1 MAPVIS
7 KNRFLITAPT
17 PYTESANGF
26 FMQAQTLELMNY
38 PSSAA
43 VATRPD
49 AVVQLDTDDV
59 LVAAARTGD
68 EAAFAELFTRYKKM
82 VAAIGG
88 RFFQQ
93 REQIEEIIQ
102 MAFYQAYLALGQYQG
117 GQERSF
123 PAWLKRIAVNTC
135 LDELR
140 RAQRR
145 PENLVSNLSAEDEEY
160 LLERVQAES
169 ERPNIERSTIA
180 RDLAE
185 KLLARL
191 EPEDR
196 LALMLLYEDEWSV
209 AEISQLLGWSIP
221 KVKGRAH
228 RARQTLQRFMKRL
241 R

>member
-1 MAPVIS
+1 
-7 KNRFLITAPT
+7 
-17 PYTESANGF
+17 
-26 FMQAQTLELMNY
+26 MQAQTLELMTYN
-38 PSSAA
+38 SSTAA
-43 VATRPD
+43 ATLPEP
-49 AVVQLDTDDV
+49 VVQLGTDDA
-59 LVAAARTGD
+59 LVAAVRVGD

-88 RFFQQ
+88 RFFSR

-102 MAFYQAYLALGQYQG
+102 TTFYQAYLALGQYQG

-123 PAWLKRIAVNTC
+123 AAWLKRIAVNSC

-140 RAQRR
+140 RVQRR
-145 PENLVSNLSAEDEEY
+145 NEHLVSDLSAEEEED
-160 LLERVQAES
+160 LLGRVQAEW
-169 ERPNIERSTIA
+169 ETPGIERSTIA

-196 LALMLLYEDEWSV
+196 LALILLYEDEWSV

-228 RARQTLQRFMKRL
+228 RARQTLQRVIKRL

>member
-1 MAPVIS
+1 MTY
-7 KNRFLITAPT
+7 N
-17 PYTESANGF
+17 
-26 FMQAQTLELMNY
+26 
-38 PSSAA
+38 SSVA
-43 VATRPD
+43 VAQLPE
-49 AVVQLDTDDV
+49 AIVQMDTDEA
-59 LVAAARTGD
+59 LVAAARAGD
-68 EAAFAELFTRYKKM
+68 EAAFAALFTRYKKM

-102 MAFYQAYLALGQYQG
+102 TAFYQAYVALGQYQG

-123 PAWLKRIAVNTC
+123 AAWLKRIAVNSC

-145 PENLVSNLSAEDEEY
+145 PENLTSDLSVEEEEY

-169 ERPNIERSTIA
+169 ETPNIERRTIA
-180 RDLAE
+180 RDLAD

-191 EPEDR
+191 VPEDR
-196 LALMLLYEDEWSV
+196 LALILLYEDEWSM
-209 AEISQLLGWSIP
+209 AEISALLGWSIP

-228 RARQTLQRFMKRL
+228 RARQTLQRAMKRL

>member
-1 MAPVIS
+1 
-7 KNRFLITAPT
+7 
-17 PYTESANGF
+17 
-26 FMQAQTLELMNY
+26 MQAQTIELMTYN
-38 PSSAA
+38 SSTA
-43 VATRPD
+43 VATRPES
-49 AVVQLDTDDV
+49 VVQLGTDDA
-59 LVAAARTGD
+59 LVAAVRAGD

-88 RFFQQ
+88 RFFPR

-102 MAFYQAYLALGQYQG
+102 TTFYQAYLALGQYQG

-123 PAWLKRIAVNTC
+123 AAWLKRIAVNSS

-140 RAQRR
+140 RVQRR
-145 PENLVSNLSAEDEEY
+145 NENLVSELSEQETEY
-160 LLERVQAES
+160 LLERVQAEW
-169 ERPNIERSTIA
+169 EMPNIERRTIA

-228 RARQTLQRFMKRL
+228 RARQTLQRVMKRL

>member
-1 MAPVIS
+1 
-7 KNRFLITAPT
+7 
-17 PYTESANGF
+17 
-26 FMQAQTLELMNY
+26 MQAQTLELMTY
-38 PSSAA
+38 SSSTATAA
-43 VATRPD
+43 RPD
-49 AVVQLDTDDV
+49 SVVQLGTDDA
-59 LVAAARTGD
+59 LVAAVQTGD

-82 VAAIGG
+82 IAAIGG
-88 RFFQQ
+88 RFFAR
-93 REQIEEIIQ
+93 REQVEEIIQ
-102 MAFYQAYLALGQYQG
+102 TTFYQAYLALNQYQG

-123 PAWLKRIAVNTC
+123 AAWLKRIAVNSC

-140 RAQRR
+140 RIQRR
-145 PENLVSNLSAEDEEY
+145 QEHLVSDLSTEEEEY
-160 LLERVQAES
+160 LLGRVQAEW
-169 ERPNIERSTIA
+169 ETPGIERRTIA

-191 EPEDR
+191 DPEDR

-228 RARQTLQRFMKRL
+228 RARQTLQRVMKRL

>member
-1 MAPVIS
+1 
-7 KNRFLITAPT
+7 
-17 PYTESANGF
+17 
-26 FMQAQTLELMNY
+26 MQAQTLELMTY
-38 PSSAA
+38 DSSAA

-49 AVVQLDTDDV
+49 SVVQLDTDDA
-59 LVAAARTGD
+59 LVAAARAGD
-68 EAAFAELFTRYKKM
+68 EAAFAELFVRYKKM

-88 RFFQQ
+88 RFFAQ

-102 MAFYQAYLALGQYQG
+102 TAFYQAYLALGQYQG

-123 PAWLKRIAVNTC
+123 PAWLKRIAVNSC

-145 PENLVSNLSAEDEEY
+145 PENLVSDLSAEDEAY
-160 LLERVQAES
+160 LLERGQAEWDK
-169 ERPNIERSTIA
+169 PNIERSTIA
-180 RDLAE
+180 RDLAQ

-191 EPEDR
+191 DPEDR
-196 LALMLLYEDEWSV
+196 LALILLYEDEWSV

-228 RARQTLQRFMKRL
+228 RARQTLQRVMKRL

>member
-1 MAPVIS
+1 
-7 KNRFLITAPT
+7 
-17 PYTESANGF
+17 
-26 FMQAQTLELMNY
+26 MQAQTLELMTY
-38 PSSAA
+38 HSSAA

-49 AVVQLDTDDV
+49 PVVQLDTDDA
-59 LVAAARTGD
+59 LVAAARAGD

-102 MAFYQAYLALGQYQG
+102 TAFYQAYLALGQYQG

-123 PAWLKRIAVNTC
+123 PAWLKRIAVNSC

-145 PENLVSNLSAEDEEY
+145 PENLVSDLSAEDEEY
-160 LLERVQAES
+160 LLERVQAE
-169 ERPNIERSTIA
+169 RGQPNIERSTIA
-180 RDLAE
+180 RDLAN

-191 EPEDR
+191 DPEDR
-196 LALMLLYEDEWSV
+196 LALTLLYEDEWSI
-209 AEISQLLGWSIP
+209 AEIGALLGWSIP

-228 RARQTLQRFMKRL
+228 RARQTLQRVMKRL